1 MGIGSHITPEFFF
14 CCFVKVPMPIEESTH
29 CTKRECTCTVY
40 MYVEG
45 GEMIMIC
52 FVMQVSQDCTWQL
65 AIGLHHVEPITCSLL
80 KAVSSTFSSVIDV
93 LSLLSIID
101 TCKFCVGNND
111 GEFER
116 IAAEHKGGLKNRAGE
131 VL

>member
-14 CCFVKVPMPIEESTH
+14 CCFVQVPMPIEESMH
-29 CTKRECTCTVY
+29 CTKRECMCTVY

-65 AIGLHHVEPITCSLL
+65 TIGLHHVEPITCSLL

-101 TCKFCVGNND
+101 T
-111 GEFER
+111 
-116 IAAEHKGGLKNRAGE
+116 IAWEIMTENLRE
-131 VL
+131 